1 MPDINLAD
9 MGVIGLAVYGVVIIA
24 IKVVEV
30 FKERFSTAIVPS
42 EMPQDKLV
50 VLLEN
55 NNLAITEL
63 THFLRTQTEVDKEKD
78 RHVEK
83 QLDLIVDKVDR
94 LSDLLNQHC
103 IDSKH

>member
-1 MPDINLAD
+1 MPEINLAD
-9 MGVIGLAVYGVVIIA
+9 MGVIGLAVYGIIVISMKLVDV
-24 IKVVEV
+24 IKT
-30 FKERFSTAIVPS
+30 KTSSDKTSSTK
-42 EMPQDKLV
+42 QDKLE

-63 THFLRTQTEVDKEKD
+63 THFLRTQSEVDKEKD

-83 QLDLIVDKVDR
+83 QLDIIVDKVDR

-103 IDSKH
+103 VDKTH